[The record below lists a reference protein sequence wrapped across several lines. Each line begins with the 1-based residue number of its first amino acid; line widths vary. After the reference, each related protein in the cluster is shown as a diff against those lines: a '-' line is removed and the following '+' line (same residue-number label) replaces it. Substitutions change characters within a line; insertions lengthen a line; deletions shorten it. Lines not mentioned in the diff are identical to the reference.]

1 MAKQTNLSGPTGLN
15 EVLINL
21 LSFDG
26 HFQGGLGLLEVLTS
40 LPEFNILLAEL
51 RSEEA
56 LEGGQAIYG
65 IKNVEKLLERVQL
78 CVFFLC

>member
-1 MAKQTNLSGPTGLN
+1 MANQTNLFGPTGLN

-21 LSFDG
+21 FSFNS
-26 HFQGGLGLLEVLTS
+26 HFHGGLGLFEVLTS

-56 LEGGQAIYG
+56 LEGCQAIYG
-65 IKNVEKLLERVQL
+65 IKNVEKLLEWVQL
-78 CVFFLC
+78 CVLFLC

>member
-56 LEGGQAIYG
+56 LEGGQAVYG